1 MTDVGGLFFATY
13 AGSISPG
20 ALVACGELDALTLTK
35 KLFRIEV
42 FADKAD
48 VFRGEDE

>member
-20 ALVACGELDALTLTK
+20 ALVACGELDALTLTNNIDCVA
-35 KLFRIEV
+35 F
-42 FADKAD
+42 FA
-48 VFRGEDE
+48 E

>member
-20 ALVACGELDALTLTK
+20 ALAACGYST
-35 KLFRIEV
+35 R
-42 FADKAD
+42 
-48 VFRGEDE
+48 